1 MYLLIVNVSTFMIIN
16 SLEMWSFEL
25 MVLLSGLLPN
35 PQLET
40 AVLSV
45 WFELFTSRL
54 MQYLPIGLSSKIF
67 HFHALLTDTLH
78 WFLVL
83 IQPQQFG

>member
-67 HFHALLTDTLH
+67 HFQALLTDTLH